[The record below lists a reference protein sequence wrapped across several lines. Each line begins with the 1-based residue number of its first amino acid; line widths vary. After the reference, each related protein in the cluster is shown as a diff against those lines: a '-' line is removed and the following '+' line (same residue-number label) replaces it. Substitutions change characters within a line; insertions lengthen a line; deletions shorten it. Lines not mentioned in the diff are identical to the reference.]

1 MRECQCATS
10 PHKWD
15 AEAQALPAG
24 FQLCDLRAHLAH
36 VAIQKHSRFPNR
48 RALKNAVRQA
58 GNVRQ
63 RPRFAAIVMP
73 TYLRL
78 LAHVAFTV
86 VARPAGTAAHFRPL
100 GGPGPRTGGRGR
112 TGATRG
118 PIRRPLRW
126 DKTYWGATRSA
137 HVAAIHAV
145 AAKTPANTCAVG
157 LRARL
162 TPLEAPRADVSV
174 STLFDG
180 ASHSLFDVLFGA
192 GGDRFPDA
200 TEDAVVL
207 TAVKDATRRWC
218 GGPKARI

>member
-24 FQLCDLRAHLAH
+24 FQLCDLRAHLAR

-78 LAHVAFTV
+78 LAHVAFTQWLRGPQAPPLIF
-86 VARPAGTAAHFRPL
+86 ARLEAPAL
-100 GGPGPRTGGRGR
+100 GRGGRGR

-126 DKTYWGATRSA
+126 DKTYLGRDAFR
-137 HVAAIHAV
+137 
-145 AAKTPANTCAVG
+145 
-157 LRARL
+157 LRGSHSRGPPGRQ
-162 TPLEAPRADVSV
+162 TPLTQLFSLSRVGRPMNTATNYRQLAHKCGDLALETLNPELRTLLLTMAETWARTAERHEATSNTQGQAR
-174 STLFDG
+174 
-180 ASHSLFDVLFGA
+180 HS
-192 GGDRFPDA
+192 
-200 TEDAVVL
+200 
-207 TAVKDATRRWC
+207 
-218 GGPKARI
+218 

>member
-1 MRECQCATS
+1 MRHRGRGLMRECQCATS

-100 GGPGPRTGGRGR
+100 GGPGPRTGGEGEGPGPRAVRYADRYAGIKR
-112 TGATRG
+112 TGA
-118 PIRRPLRW
+118 RRVPPTW
-126 DKTYWGATRSA
+126 QPFMRSPPR
-137 HVAAIHAV
+137 HRP
-145 AAKTPANTCAVG
+145 TPA
-157 LRARL
+157 
-162 TPLEAPRADVSV
+162 P
-174 STLFDG
+174 
-180 ASHSLFDVLFGA
+180 
-192 GGDRFPDA
+192 
-200 TEDAVVL
+200 
-207 TAVKDATRRWC
+207 
-218 GGPKARI
+218 

>member
-73 TYLRL
+73 TYIRL
-78 LAHVAFTV
+78 LAHVAFTAI
-86 VARPAGTAAHFRPL
+86 AR
-100 GGPGPRTGGRGR
+100 
-112 TGATRG
+112 
-118 PIRRPLRW
+118 RRPPNAL
-126 DKTYWGATRSA
+126 
-137 HVAAIHAV
+137 V
-145 AAKTPANTCAVG
+145 
-157 LRARL
+157 
-162 TPLEAPRADVSV
+162 
-174 STLFDG
+174 
-180 ASHSLFDVLFGA
+180 
-192 GGDRFPDA
+192 
-200 TEDAVVL
+200 
-207 TAVKDATRRWC
+207 
-218 GGPKARI
+218 